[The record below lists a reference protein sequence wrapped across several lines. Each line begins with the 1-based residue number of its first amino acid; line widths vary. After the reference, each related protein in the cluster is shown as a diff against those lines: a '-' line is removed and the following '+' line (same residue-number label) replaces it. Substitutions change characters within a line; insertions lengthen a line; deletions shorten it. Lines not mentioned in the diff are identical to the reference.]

1 MFLGM
6 TRTSGRRADRSSSFN
21 EQSDVPFHLCYGFAR
36 PTGGKNPKGGF
47 MKGIVSS
54 KPHSSCLLHCSSAR
68 GSPRRRGKGAL
79 GAALLLA
86 GVAAAPVAA
95 WAQTKSNPVCPT
107 ETAFYDPGHAED
119 IVVPKGYKVEVF
131 ARDLNFPTDVAF
143 IGDKNSFK
151 VVVLESGTG
160 LPSRCNNNELVP
172 NVPRFGANNPF
183 TPAVLVF
190 DQEGRRLSGP
200 LGKPTPAGGGFQADG
215 PAIGLSF
222 EHDTAGGRLFATDSN
237 QGARGAPGRGNN
249 TSRIVTVNLNSG
261 TVTPAIVGLPTGDH
275 PTEQILVKD
284 GWLYWSQGSATNS
297 GVTGH
302 DNGGGGN
309 QHDIACQQITLSQN
323 VWDSGDGH
331 VTSGYS
337 NHGVHRPGAVVP
349 AFEGATSKGMCTGA
363 ILRARISNPQGSIQ
377 PVAWGFR
384 NPYGIRFS
392 PADHP
397 LKGELMISE
406 NGEDERGA
414 RPTNNAPDRLAI
426 ARQNADGTPE
436 YHGWPDRFGFLDST
450 QSVFNP
456 RTGGDASGTAK
467 EDLIKNK
474 PVRPVFAFFPQQPVA
489 PIALEP
495 SDVAAVGLDFVP
507 SSFVGGV
514 VKKNAVLVSREGDF
528 GFSQANGTP
537 EAGHDVEL
545 VNFTG
550 NTPSE
555 LQLSRFAFNCRQG
568 DQGHDPDGTP
578 KCAGETEQAFVS
590 QMRGI
595 NRPTTIRFGPDGAA
609 YLVDYGAVR
618 DPGGSDPD
626 SKFKSAANAPLVQI
640 PGTGTI
646 WKISRDRDGR

>member
-1 MFLGM
+1 
-6 TRTSGRRADRSSSFN
+6 
-21 EQSDVPFHLCYGFAR
+21 
-36 PTGGKNPKGGF
+36 
-47 MKGIVSS
+47 MKGIVLSRQYS
-54 KPHSSCLLHCSSAR
+54 VNAWS
-68 GSPRRRGKGAL
+68 GPRRPIA
-79 GAALLLA
+79 AALLLA
-86 GVAAAPVAA
+86 GIAVAPVAA
-95 WAQTKSNPVCPT
+95 LADASNPVCPT
-107 ETAFYDPGHAED
+107 ETAFYNPGHAED
-119 IVVPKGYKVEVF
+119 VIVPKGYKVEVF
-131 ARDLNFPTDVAF
+131 ARGLNFPTDVAF
-143 IGDKNSFK
+143 VGDSHSFK

-172 NVPRFGANNPF
+172 GVPRFAANNPF
-183 TPAVLVF
+183 TPDVLVF
-190 DQEGRRLSGP
+190 DQNGNKIGGP
-200 LGKPTPAGGGFQADG
+200 LGKPTASGGGFQADG

-249 TSRIVTVNLNSG
+249 TSRIVTLNLNIG
-261 TVTPAIVGLPTGDH
+261 TVAPVVTGLPTGEDT
-275 PTEQILVKD
+275 TEQILVKD

-309 QHDIACQQITLSQN
+309 QHEIACQQITLSQN
-323 VWDSGDGH
+323 VWESGVSPDHPAPH

-337 NHGVHRPGAVVP
+337 NHGVARPGAVVR
-349 AFEGATSKGMCTGA
+349 AFEDATSRGMCTGA
-363 ILRARISNPQGSIQ
+363 ILRARISNPQNTIE

-397 LKGELMISE
+397 LQGQLMITE

-426 ARQNADGTPE
+426 ARQNPNGTPE
-436 YHGWPDRFGFLDST
+436 WHGWPDRFGFLDST

-467 EDLIKNK
+467 EDLIKDK
-474 PVRPVFAFFPQQPVA
+474 PVRPVLAFFPQQPVA
-489 PIALEP
+489 PLALEP
-495 SDVAAVGLDFVP
+495 ADVAAVGLDFAP
-507 SSFVGGV
+507 RSFVGGV

-528 GFSQANGTP
+528 GFSPENGEP
-537 EAGHDVEL
+537 SAGHDVEL

-550 NTPSE
+550 QSPNE
-555 LQLSRFAFNCRQG
+555 LQLSRFAFNCRQS
-568 DQGHDPDGTP
+568 DQRHDPDGAP
-578 KCAGETEQAFVS
+578 RCVGESDQAFTS
-590 QMRGI
+590 QVRGI

-618 DPGGSDPD
+618 DPGGAD
-626 SKFKSAANAPLVQI
+626 SRSRFVNGADAPLVQI

-646 WKISRDRDGR
+646 WKISRDDRRGDDDD